1 MKRFWRDLTTTDF
14 EADVSDWIAVL
25 PVAAIEQHGPHLP
38 LGTDTIIA
46 EGMIERAA
54 LKLPPDSKA
63 VFLPLQEVGKSS
75 EHVNFPGTLTFDWD
89 TTVNAWLEI
98 GESVAMSG
106 IEKLVII
113 TSHGG
118 NTACMEIVARELR
131 QQFGM
136 VVVTT
141 SWEKLGPP
149 RHQPDG
155 DETYIDIH
163 GGDLET
169 SLMLALSPDHVDM
182 SKAKHF
188 ESQQSMMKQRFKHL
202 GYHSSTANI
211 SWMSEDLNP
220 KGTVGDASVATAE
233 KGKEI
238 VKTTIEN
245 FIGLIEEIADFTP
258 PTLS

>member
-1 MKRFWRDLTTTDF
+1 M
-14 EADVSDWIAVL
+14 
-25 PVAAIEQHGPHLP
+25 
-38 LGTDTIIA
+38 
-46 EGMIERAA
+46 
-54 LKLPPDSKA
+54 DS
-63 VFLPLQEVGKSS
+63 
-75 EHVNFPGTLTFDWD
+75 
-89 TTVNAWLEI
+89 
-98 GESVAMSG
+98 
-106 IEKLVII
+106 
-113 TSHGG
+113 
-118 NTACMEIVARELR
+118 
-131 QQFGM
+131 
-136 VVVTT
+136 
-141 SWEKLGPP
+141 PP
-149 RHQPDG
+149 RREPEG

-220 KGTVGDASVATAE
+220 EGTVGDASVATAE